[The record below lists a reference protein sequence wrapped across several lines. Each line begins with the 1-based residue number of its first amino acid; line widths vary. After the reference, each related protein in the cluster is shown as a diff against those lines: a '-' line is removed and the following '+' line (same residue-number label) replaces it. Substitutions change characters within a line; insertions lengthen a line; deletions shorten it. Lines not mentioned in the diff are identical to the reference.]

1 MLPFLS
7 NSSLLTLTLHI
18 FDVKIHTNN
27 TNNTNN
33 TIIIKVQVASN
44 YRQGTGGRKS
54 APIIG
59 RAVNQMLDFL
69 TSARQKKSGQDGRV
83 MN

>member
-1 MLPFLS
+1 ME
-7 NSSLLTLTLHI
+7 
-18 FDVKIHTNN
+18 KE
-27 TNNTNN
+27 
-33 TIIIKVQVASN
+33 VQKTSD

-69 TSARQKKSGQDGRV
+69 TLTKKSSLGGRKSAPIIGSADNRKFSV
-83 MN
+83 GTSWNPLNKACLIEILGKWRD